1 MGRHRVKNLAI
12 QLFWRSALPAVM
24 FDALLVLA
32 PGTLGQHLAGNRSAG
47 FSGGHA
53 GGFPGGGFH
62 GGFSAPPT
70 FRGFSGPAPR
80 AFGIAPR
87 MNWTIP
93 HHSFV
98 PQQRG
103 AYAGSRPSYG
113 AENRR
118 RWDHRGR
125 YRRSHPGYGYS
136 GYPYA
141 YANSWE
147 LLPWDLGYPDFTG
160 YGDDNETVESNNP
173 QVQPSGAE
181 QEQPPPENEG
191 YRPEY
196 APAPYRPPASQAA
209 ASTPPHNEPQ
219 LTLIFKDGHTEI
231 IRNYVLTP
239 SEVIVMD
246 DVASGRIPRISLSDL
261 NLPATER
268 TAHQAGLDFSPPS
281 A

>member
-1 MGRHRVKNLAI
+1 MKRHP
-12 QLFWRSALPAVM
+12 FEDSERSSFVRRAFYAATLGM
-24 FDALLVLA
+24 ILTFA
-32 PGTLGQHLAGNRSAG
+32 PGAFGQHVVGGHPSS

-53 GGFPGGGFH
+53 GGLSSGGFR
-62 GGFSAPPT
+62 GSFSAPPT
-70 FRGFSGPAPR
+70 SRGFSGPAPR
-80 AFGIAPR
+80 AFGVAPR

-98 PQQRG
+98 LQQRG
-103 AYAGSRPSYG
+103 AYASSRPSYG

-125 YRRSHPGYGYS
+125 YRRSYPGYGYS

-147 LLPWDLGYPDFTG
+147 LLPWDLGYPDFTE

-173 QVQPSGAE
+173 QVQPSGEE
-181 QEQPPPENEG
+181 QEQLQPENEG